1 MTGATGQTMQRIESV
16 LEACRQ
22 TGMAHILETGAAA
35 SLEAGGL
42 LRRGF
47 GKPLEVR
54 YKGDIDLVTE
64 ADLASERTIKT
75 IIEQSGSHAAI
86 LAEESGVGWGKTPEG
101 PAWIIDPLDGTTN
114 FAHGYPW
121 FGVSIGY
128 AHGDEILVGVVY
140 CPMQDELFC
149 ACREC
154 GAWLNGGPIRTS
166 ETQTLA
172 KSLVAT
178 GFPYDVQVAP
188 GKVLDALEAV
198 LTKAQ
203 GVRRAGAAALDLAH
217 VACGRLDGFWE
228 IKLKPWD
235 TAAGKL
241 LVEEAGGRVSDFQ
254 GAPFSP
260 FLTEIVATNTFIHEE
275 LVTLLKDFGER

>member
-1 MTGATGQTMQRIESV
+1 MTEATEQTMKRIERV

-22 TGMAHILETGAAA
+22 TGLAHILETSAAA

-47 GKPLEVR
+47 GKPHEVR

-75 IIEQSGSHAAI
+75 IIERSESRAAI
-86 LAEESGVGWGKTPEG
+86 LAEESGAGCGEIPPG
-101 PAWIIDPLDGTTN
+101 PVWIIDPLDGTTN

-121 FGVSIGY
+121 FGISIAY
-128 AHGDEILVGVVY
+128 AHGDEVLVGVVY

-149 ACREC
+149 ACRNC
-154 GAWLNGGPIRTS
+154 GAWLNGRPASTS
-166 ETQTLA
+166 EAQTLA
-172 KSLVAT
+172 RSLVAT
-178 GFPYDVQVAP
+178 GFPYDVHKAP
-188 GKVLDALEAV
+188 RRVLEALEAV

-254 GAPFSP
+254 GALYSP
-260 FLTEIVATNTFIHEE
+260 FLKEIVATNTFIHEE
-275 LVTLLKDFGER
+275 LVALLKGFGER